1 MVMSYGGEFTI
12 PAYAQAPTRLE
23 RIMLALLISRRV
35 LAEAGVKNAREWA
48 KDAMELARAIDKEFS
63 ELT

>member
-1 MVMSYGGEFTI
+1 MVMSYSGEPFTI
-12 PAYAQAPTRLE
+12 PMQAPTRLE

-35 LAEAGVKNAREWA
+35 LAEAGIKNAREWA